1 MKCPNCGT
9 ENEDKRIFCSICG
22 VSLKD
27 AAAEPAAEPPARDA
41 SPRDSGKKRG
51 GDGSRVAESGVSDDS
66 ASEDSAPKK
75 NGKPF
80 VLAAALAVLAAA
92 AAYFFIPGFLQNR
105 SVRLENSE
113 LRLSL
118 DHPARWAETKND
130 AVGVDLKADDAVI
143 KIRDVTEPVLK
154 KTREGAELQEALEYA
169 VTRYAGYD
177 AAASAGESRRLL
189 LKTGSGIFADY
200 GFPIAGGQV
209 SGTVRQHENRL
220 ITLSL
225 EGAGQKS
232 EETDYNAIAASL
244 KAEQFDGTPL
254 SEKINAAL
262 AAAKEEKEKIRLAE
276 EKKREEEEA
285 RRLAEEKRRAEEE
298 AQRLAEEK
306 RREEDEARR
315 LAEEKRR
322 EEDEA
327 RRLAEEERLRREEEE
342 RRLAEEER
350 LRKEEEENRRA
361 GLTSI
366 ELYNDF
372 DFNLRISVVYYYDE
386 AKDWRT
392 RGWYVIKPGGSKTLN
407 YTSSNPN
414 VYVHSYGS
422 GTDKFF
428 GKSDLLRTVI
438 SDEFDYTG
446 ESENCPQGS
455 QRRSGRFTKF
465 TAKNGVVTYY
475 PTASDA
481 TKSTIVF
488 KVRND
493 FDSNVNVAVVSYN
506 VSEEDWQVD
515 GWWQVKPGQERELT
529 FSKNDGS
536 NFYVHAK
543 LVGGKVLTTKGD
555 MEQTVRSSEFGY
567 FARDGLKEGE
577 NLRAAKFEK
586 LPVKDGAAS
595 LTLGP

>member
-9 ENEDKRIFCSICG
+9 ENEENRIFCSICG

-66 ASEDSAPKK
+66 ASEYSTPKK
-75 NGKPF
+75 SGKPF

-315 LAEEKRR
+315 LAEE
-322 EEDEA
+322 
-327 RRLAEEERLRREEEE
+327 ERLRREEEE

-372 DFNLRISVVYYYDE
+372 DFELDVSVAYYDDE
-386 AKDWRT
+386 VKAWRI
-392 RGWYVIKPGGSKTLN
+392 RGWFNVVPGGSRTLKFK
-407 YTSSNPN
+407 SSNPN
-414 VYVHSYGS
+414 VYIHSSTPSSFIGE
-422 GTDKFF
+422 
-428 GKSDLLRTVI
+428 SDLLRTVNG
-438 SDEFDYTG
+438 DRFNYTG
-446 ESENCPQGS
+446 ESANCPQGKN
-455 QRRSGRFTKF
+455 RRSARFTKF
-465 TAKNGVVTYY
+465 TAKNGVATYL
-475 PTASDA
+475 PRASDV
-481 TKSTIVF
+481 TKETIILT
-488 KVRND
+488 VRNN
-493 FDSNVNVAVVSYN
+493 FDRKVNVATVSYN
-506 VSEEDWQVD
+506 TWEEDWGVAV
-515 GWWQVKPGQERELT
+515 WYSVEPGKEREIKCART
-529 FSKNDGS
+529 DGL
-536 NFYVHAK
+536 NLYVHAEFA
-543 LVGGKVLTTKGD
+543 GGEVLTTKGD
-555 MEQTVRSSEFGY
+555 MEQTVGNDKLDY
-567 FARDGLKEGE
+567 FRRDGLTEVE
-577 NLRAAKFEK
+577 NLKAAKFDK
-586 LPVKDGAAS
+586 LRVKDGAAS